1 MCRSTIFDRGRK
13 AELTVDGTKIG
24 DVVIPNQMKNT
35 DNGFFNV
42 EFAIPEELLK
52 DANGELKS
60 KFVVRLSATENTP
73 NPGLYYLRLIKK

>member
-1 MCRSTIFDRGRK
+1 
-13 AELTVDGTKIG
+13 
-24 DVVIPNQMKNT
+24 
-35 DNGFFNV
+35 V